1 MSWTQWTIL
10 HNNQFPGQSVIVS
23 NLLPALEGKK
33 EAQKMGVI
41 NILSVLIGCTFT
53 KTRHT
58 DTTHGPNKLQKKNYY
73 TRV

>member
-1 MSWTQWTIL
+1 MSWKQWTIL

-23 NLLPALEGKK
+23 NLLPALEVKRSTK
-33 EAQKMGVI
+33 NGVI